1 MGVHQDLAVTV
12 LQALQNPVDFM
23 PVAELPEPQVPGAL
37 PAMGRALVK
46 SATLGLPI
54 DVAMVWGIGAF
65 GANDVCSTMYDPSS
79 GWYNV
84 LFGAYGIHSRAS
96 DGSTWGYKDDGTPD
110 FDQLL
115 QIFAV
120 DYNKLTA
127 GQFGCPPQQ
136 MAFSVESLIPG
147 TKPVPGTSIV
157 WDTADVVA
165 TVPSLLHDFR
175 TTLKK
180 AESYLVYGVPDPTF
194 LIGRQAFEPVSMRGR
209 LYMRRLRPQ
218 VTLSWGT
225 LCPATK
231 DGDAVLT
238 TIIGALGDQY
248 LTVGA
253 A

>member
-1 MGVHQDLAVTV
+1 MGVHQDLAVAA
-12 LQALQNPVDFM
+12 LQALQMPIDFM
-23 PVAELPEPQVPGAL
+23 PLAELPEPVVPGAL
-37 PAMGRALVK
+37 PAMARALVP
-46 SATLGLPI
+46 SQVLGLPI

-65 GANDVCSTMYDPSS
+65 GANDVCSTMYDPTS

-84 LFGAYGIHSRAS
+84 LFGAYGIHSLAT
-96 DGSTWGYKDDGTPD
+96 DGSAWGYHADGTPN

-120 DYNKLTA
+120 DFDKLTA

-136 MAFSVESLIPG
+136 MCFKVDSLIAG

-157 WDTADVVA
+157 WDSADVAA

-175 TTLKK
+175 TTLKNPQ
-180 AESYLVYGVPDPTF
+180 SYLVYGVPDPAF
-194 LIGRQAFEPVSMRGR
+194 LAGRKAFEPVAMRGL
-209 LYMRRLRPQ
+209 LYMRRMQPQ
-218 VTLSWGT
+218 VTLAWGT
-225 LCPATK
+225 LCPATQ
-231 DGDAVLT
+231 DGDAVLKS
-238 TIIGALGDQY
+238 IISALGDAY